1 MTDAIT
7 RCPKCHTSFRI
18 NEELINSAK
27 GSVRCGSC
35 LTIFNAKENLLA
47 PPAQDTVEASED
59 SSTTEETTPT
69 QKNDSPEQSTD
80 DSDSEELIHD
90 DARISGLDDSDFD
103 DEEFGANVFLA
114 HQATRSDISLFERKI
129 KEEDDR
135 ELENADADESWAL
148 SLLDDEESD
157 KENSSEKDNSNK
169 QDKTFAKTNP
179 FQIIEEDEALE
190 EESPAQNEFE
200 ANFYPQHEYEAADND
215 YAEEDESETL
225 YPHSR
230 TEFLEAIEPEPLE
243 LTVPDRG
250 PFWQS
255 NTFWLFMSFLAT
267 LALIYQI
274 LLYNFDSFS
283 RKPDLRP
290 YYQQA
295 CSIFGC
301 ELPTMEDLSK
311 IKVQN
316 MVVINHPNTPD
327 MLLVDAT
334 LLNQA
339 DFEQAFPTLQL
350 TFTNISNEIVSKML
364 FPADAYV
371 GGELSGSQT
380 MPTRHP
386 IHITLEIADPGTDA
400 VNYQISIVK

>member
-35 LTIFNAKENLLA
+35 LTIFNAKENLLD
-47 PPAQDTVEASED
+47 PPAQNTAEASED
-59 SSTTEETTPT
+59 SSATEETTLT
-69 QKNDSPEQSTD
+69 KENDSPEQSAD

-90 DARISGLDDSDFD
+90 DARISDLDDSDFD

-135 ELENADADESWAL
+135 ELENADTDESWAL

-157 KENSSEKDNSNK
+157 KEDSSEKDNSNK
-169 QDKTFAKTNP
+169 QDKTIAKTNP
-179 FQIIEEDEALE
+179 FQIIEEDEELD
-190 EESPAQNEFE
+190 SPSQNEYE
-200 ANFYPQHEYEAADND
+200 ANFYPQHDFHEDEYEI
-215 YAEEDESETL
+215 EDESATL

-255 NTFWLFMSFLAT
+255 NTFWLFMSFLAALT
-267 LALIYQI
+267 LIYQI

-301 ELPTMEDLSK
+301 ELPAMEDLSK

-316 MVVINHPNTPD
+316 MVVVNHPNTPD

-334 LLNQA
+334 LVNQA
-339 DFEQAFPTLQL
+339 SFEQAFPTLQL

-386 IHITLEIADPGTDA
+386 IHITLEIADPGADA